1 MILTI
6 LGAPGA
12 GKGTAAKQISNKL
25 GIPTISTGVL
35 LRDEIASGSLLGSRI
50 NDLISKGNFVPDEM
64 ITPILMA
71 RISKEDCK
79 VGYIL
84 DGYPRNEYQAKHLL
98 DYGIKLDKALL
109 LDVSD
114 EDIIK
119 RLTDRRECPKCRA
132 TYNTLK
138 KSPMIFGI
146 CDICHTALKT
156 REDDKEDIIK
166 KRLEIY
172 HNETEPLINFFKEKG
187 QLVIA
192 KGEDE
197 LEDTARNVFLSLGI
211 NI

>member
-25 GIPTISTGVL
+25 GIPTISTGAL
-35 LRDEIASGSLLGSRI
+35 LRDEIASGSLLGSKI

-79 VGYIL
+79 GGYIL
-84 DGYPRNEYQAKHLL
+84 DGYPRNEYQARHLL

-119 RLTDRRECPKCRA
+119 RLADRRECPKCRA
-132 TYNTLK
+132 TYNISK
-138 KSPMIFGI
+138 KPPRVFGI
-146 CDICHTALKT
+146 CDICQTALKT

-172 HNETEPLINFFKEKG
+172 HNETEPLINFFKGKG
-187 QLVIA
+187 QLVVA
-192 KGEDE
+192 KGEEE